1 MPISDWSSDVC
12 SSDLTGSQLARRV
25 ELRRRRKE
33 ILETRALRQLG
44 LERLL
49 AIARQPAENLVDLG
63 LGAPLL
69 LRLGDIMRIHAR
81 DADRIDAVLGHA
93 ILRQHDSA
101 PRPDRHPERS
111 EEHTSELQS

>member
-12 SSDLTGSQLARRV
+12 SSDLTGNQLARRV

-81 DADRIDAVLGHA
+81 EAERIDAVLVHA

-101 PRPDRHPERS
+101 RRPDRPPES
-111 EEHTSELQS
+111 ALGWGD